1 MNEGYAMDYTQI
13 LIKPLISE
21 KGTLL
26 KEQANQVA
34 FFVSRNANKLTVKK
48 AVEEA
53 FSVSVKSVNI
63 VVKRPLARM
72 FSRGRKRQYGRT
84 PGYKKAY
91 VTLAPGSKIEFFE
104 GV

>member
-1 MNEGYAMDYTQI
+1 MDYTQI

-21 KGTLL
+21 KGTFL
-26 KEQANQVA
+26 KEEMDQVA
-34 FFVSRNANKLTVKK
+34 FFVHKDSNKVQIKK

-53 FSVSVKSVNI
+53 FGVTVKAVN
-63 VVKRPLARM
+63 VVVRRPQAKM
-72 FSRGRKRQYGRT
+72 VSRGRKRQPSRV

-91 VTLAPGSKIEFFE
+91 VTLAEGSRIEFFE

>member
-1 MNEGYAMDYTQI
+1 MDYTQI

-21 KGTLL
+21 KGTFL
-26 KEQANQVA
+26 KEEQNQVA
-34 FFVSRNANKLTVKK
+34 FIVNKDANKIQIKK

-53 FSVSVKSVNI
+53 FEVSVEAVNV
-63 VVKRPLARM
+63 VVKKPLAKM
-72 FSRGRKRQYGRT
+72 VTRGRKRQQSRIAGC
-84 PGYKKAY
+84 KKAY

>member
-1 MNEGYAMDYTQI
+1 MDYTQI

-21 KGTLL
+21 KGTFL
-26 KEQANQVA
+26 KEEENQVA
-34 FFVSRNANKLTVKK
+34 FFVHKEANKVEIKK

-53 FSVSVKSVNI
+53 FDVKVKAVNV
-63 VVKRPLARM
+63 VVKKPLAKV
-72 FSRGRKRQYGRT
+72 FSRGRKRLAGRV

-91 VTLAPGSKIEFFE
+91 VTLQPGSKIEFFE

>member
-1 MNEGYAMDYTQI
+1 MDYTQI

-21 KGTLL
+21 KGTFL
-26 KEQANQVA
+26 KEEVNQVA
-34 FFVSRNANKLTVKK
+34 FFVNKNANKLMVKK
-48 AVEEA
+48 AVEAA
-53 FSVSVKSVNI
+53 FAVSVEAVNI
-63 VVKRPLARM
+63 VVKKPLARV

>member
-1 MNEGYAMDYTQI
+1 MEYTQI

-26 KEQANQVA
+26 KEESNQVA
-34 FFVSRNANKLTVKK
+34 FFVRKSANKTQIKK
-48 AVEEA
+48 AVEDAFDVKVEA
-53 FSVSVKSVNI
+53 VNVLVKKPL
-63 VVKRPLARM
+63 KRI
-72 FSRGRKRQYGRT
+72 FVRGRKRMTGTT

>member
-1 MNEGYAMDYTQI
+1 MDYTQI
-13 LIKPLISE
+13 LIRPLISE

-26 KEQANQVA
+26 KEEKNQVA
-34 FFVSRNANKLTVKK
+34 FFVNKDANKVQIKK

-53 FSVSVKSVNI
+53 FDVKVKAIN
-63 VVKRPLARM
+63 VVVQKPLAKLVN
-72 FSRGRKRQYGRT
+72 RGRKRQPSRI

-91 VTLAPGSKIEFFE
+91 VTLAEGSRLEFFE